1 MSTLRAALQGRSLAL
16 VAKRAGIERTSLW
29 RYATGRREITR
40 VSTARRIAQALQLPE
55 RELDAVV
62 RGRRYDMS
70 RRAVSA

>member
-1 MSTLRAALQGRSLAL
+1 MNTVQAALQGHPLAL
-16 VAKRAGIERTSLW
+16 VAERASLNRTTLW

-40 VSTARRIAQALQLPE
+40 VSTARRIAQVLQLPE

-62 RGRRYDMS
+62 RGRRYDMT

>member
-1 MSTLRAALQGRSLAL
+1 MSPFQAALQGRPLAIVAERASLS
-16 VAKRAGIERTSLW
+16 RTTLW

-40 VSTARRIAQALQLPE
+40 ISTARRIAQALQLPE
-55 RELDAVV
+55 QGLDAVV